1 MEEKT
6 MHVLYLKAQL
16 MMVDL
21 LQLQLAPLMDLDQTL
36 QKYGTTQLREAF
48 GKKVS

>member
-1 MEEKT
+1 MEEET
-6 MHVLYLKAQL
+6 MHVLYSKAQP
-16 MMVDL
+16 MMNDL
-21 LQLQLAPLMDLDQTL
+21 QQLQLVLTMDLDQTL